1 MKDLWKFLTVY
12 YSILFL
18 VVSGA
23 ATLSLAQVLPLDAT
37 RAAAA
42 ERRLQREVNV
52 LARVQPDDERGDVHH
67 LLADTGTWRE

>member
-1 MKDLWKFLTVY
+1 MKGLWKFLTVY

-23 ATLSLAQVLPLDAT
+23 ATLSLAHALPL
-37 RAAAA
+37 AAA
-42 ERRLQREVNV
+42 EQRLQREVNV